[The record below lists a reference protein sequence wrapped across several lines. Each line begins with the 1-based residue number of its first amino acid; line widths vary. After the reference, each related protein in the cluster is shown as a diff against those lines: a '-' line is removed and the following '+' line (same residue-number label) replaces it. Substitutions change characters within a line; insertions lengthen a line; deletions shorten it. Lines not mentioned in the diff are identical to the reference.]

1 MRFNVTDK
9 KPSRIGMA
17 VWSAVCAAAAAIL
30 LVRGATEHAAWIC
43 AVCALFFSGVFVL
56 LLAWFFGQL
65 RYDAYSY
72 NTIFFMGFALFF
84 LLLVVTLSHLS
95 LQLFRYPEEYGIQ
108 EILTIL
114 LNSSWLYMLL
124 SFPLILV
131 FALALC
137 ISNISLIRHEGKR
150 LVNVLGIILSLLLI
164 LGAVGLY
171 AFDFLVSGTQ
181 QQLMFH
187 DLFANLFSAV
197 YLYFECMLIGALIS
211 GLISARYRPQHDK
224 DFLIVLGCGI
234 RKDGTPT
241 PLLRARLDCALA
253 FARAQKAETGRDL
266 LFVTSGGC
274 GPDEVIS
281 ESACMKAYLLSQG
294 VPESRIIEED
304 RSTSTYENMK
314 FSAEK
319 IRAVATDG
327 KVAYATTNYHVFRG
341 GLYASRM
348 GIKAVGMGAA
358 TKWYFWPNAAVRE
371 FVGLLTE
378 NRLKQALIL
387 TLIVLFYAVLTI
399 LVYR

>member
-1 MRFNVTDK
+1 MIFNVTDK
-9 KPSRIGMA
+9 KPSRVSMA
-17 VWSAVCAAAAAIL
+17 IWSGVCAAAAAIL
-30 LVRGATEHAAWIC
+30 LARGAAEHAAWIC
-43 AVCALFFSGVFVL
+43 AVCALYFTGVLVL
-56 LLAWFFGQL
+56 LLTWFFGQL

-95 LQLFRYPEEYGIQ
+95 LQLFRYPEEYAIQ

-124 SFPLILV
+124 SFPLILI

-150 LVNVLGIILSLLLI
+150 LVNVLGIILSLLLVI
-164 LGAVGLY
+164 GAAALY
-171 AFDFLVSGTQ
+171 AFDFLVSGAQ
-181 QQLMFH
+181 QTPMFH

-197 YLYFECMLIGALIS
+197 YLYFECMLIGSLVS
-211 GLISARYRPQHDK
+211 GLIAARYHPQHDK

-234 RKDGTPT
+234 RRDGTPT

-253 FARAQKAETGRDL
+253 FAKAQKAETGRDL
-266 LFVTSGGC
+266 LFVTSGGQ
-274 GPDEVIS
+274 GPDEVTS

-294 VPESRIIEED
+294 VPENRIIEED

-314 FSAEK
+314 YSAEK
-319 IRAVATDG
+319 IRAVRTDG

-341 GLYASRM
+341 GLYASRVGM
-348 GIKAVGMGAA
+348 KAVGMGAP
-358 TKWYFWPNAAVRE
+358 TRWYFWPNAAVRE

-387 TLIVLFYAVLTI
+387 GAIVLFYTVLTI